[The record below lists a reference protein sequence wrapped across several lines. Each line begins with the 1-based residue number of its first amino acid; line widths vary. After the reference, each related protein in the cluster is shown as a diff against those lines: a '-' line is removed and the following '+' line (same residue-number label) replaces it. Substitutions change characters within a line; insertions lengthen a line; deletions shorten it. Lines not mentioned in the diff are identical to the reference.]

1 MSSRLFTHDKKNIV
15 RLLTISLLSLG
26 TISAAFFANQQFT
39 KPAAPNL
46 ISKENAV
53 DTALKVGEWNE
64 LTLRDKIIEAELI
77 HVKANGFSF
86 VVDENTLQDTLTL
99 HSGQFPNNEN
109 QHLWL
114 VDIIAPNN
122 RGWSYTIDAATGEVL
137 TTFP

>member
-1 MSSRLFTHDKKNIV
+1 MSSRLFTHDRKNIV
-15 RLLTISLLSLG
+15 RLLTVSLLSLG
-26 TISAAFFANQQFT
+26 AMSAAFFAYQQFT

-53 DTALKVGEWNE
+53 DAALKAGDWGEQ
-64 LTLRDKIIEAELI
+64 TLRDKRIETELI

-114 VDIIAPNN
+114 VDVIAPNN

-137 TTFP
+137 MPFP